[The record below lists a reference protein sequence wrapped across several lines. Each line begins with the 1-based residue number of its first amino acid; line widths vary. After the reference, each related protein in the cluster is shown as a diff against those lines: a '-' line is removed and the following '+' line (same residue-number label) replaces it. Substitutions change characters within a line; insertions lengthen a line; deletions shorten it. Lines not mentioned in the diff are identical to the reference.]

1 MSVKNSCERTAKRA
15 WIPLVCALS
24 VLICSGSSGAAE
36 SRAAEPSS
44 EPVLVSNIS
53 PEQAWQELM
62 NWIIRNLLGGLNCGT
77 ETVPGDVPVAMEMV
91 ADCYM
96 LSGLAEMTPEET
108 AEFLLTVEEAMQLTK
123 ESPESVPQ
131 ETREKLLTALRLMLA
146 EMVVQ

>member
-1 MSVKNSCERTAKRA
+1 
-15 WIPLVCALS
+15 
-24 VLICSGSSGAAE
+24 
-36 SRAAEPSS
+36 
-44 EPVLVSNIS
+44 VLVSNIS